1 MVEVVTAVDVA
12 DVVSNVDFDD
22 VEVEDGDV
30 DDTEDVDGATE
41 VLDDD
46 EVEVAGFVDVVEA
59 ADDVDVVED
68 AEGDAEVDV
77 VASVVVACVG
87 MVEHLIQ

>member
-1 MVEVVTAVDVA
+1 MVEVVAVVDVA
-12 DVVSNVDFDD
+12 DVVSNVVIDFDD

-30 DDTEDVDGATE
+30 DGAIE
-41 VLDDD
+41 VLDD
-46 EVEVAGFVDVVEA
+46 EVEVAGFDDVVEA

-68 AEGDAEVDV
+68 AEGDV
-77 VASVVVACVG
+77 VPIVVVACVG

>member
-1 MVEVVTAVDVA
+1 MVEVVAVVDVA
-12 DVVSNVDFDD
+12 DVVSNVVIDFDD
-22 VEVEDGDV
+22 VEVEDV
-30 DDTEDVDGATE
+30 DVDGAAE
-41 VLDDD
+41 VID
-46 EVEVAGFVDVVEA
+46 EDEDEVAGFVDVVEP

-77 VASVVVACVG
+77 VPTVVVACVG